1 VRVRKSDSED
11 DGGVNRARWG
21 GQGNARAWARAAA
34 TGQGGEGKGEGEVAR
49 AGQYT
54 TGIVDA

>member
-1 VRVRKSDSED
+1 VRVRKSNSED
-11 DGGVNRARWG
+11 DGSVNRARWG
-21 GQGNARAWARAAA
+21 GQGNARAWVRAAA